1 MTIAFDSTTES
12 GLLQSD
18 FNQIAG
24 YLSNAD
30 DTTTLET
37 RLDGI
42 DTTVSNL
49 TTTVTNNK
57 TLAEKDTGLL
67 GEVRQF
73 ALSISGAVTKA
84 TLQGKGWAICDGTT
98 PASQGISSPTI
109 TTTPDLREKF
119 LRHSANE
126 TTGGT
131 GGTET
136 HLHQWAI
143 QANGTTKTIAVY
155 ASSDNGQT
163 RQSYNSSGSATVIT
177 NDGGQNMTG
186 SWYTSAVGTLP
197 PYYDICYF
205 IKVKV

>member
-1 MTIAFDSTTES
+1 M
-12 GLLQSD
+12 
-18 FNQIAG
+18 
-24 YLSNAD
+24 
-30 DTTTLET
+30 
-37 RLDGI
+37 GI
-42 DTTVSNL
+42 DTTIIPVNANAIKADILATVSSDIN
-49 TTTVTNNK
+49 
-57 TLAEKDTGLL
+57 LL
-67 GEVRQF
+67 GEVRTF
-73 ALSISGAVTKA
+73 TLSIAGSLTKA
-84 TLQGKGWAICDGTT
+84 QLQAKGWAICDGTT
-98 PASQGISSPTI
+98 ATAQGISDATI
-109 TTTPDLREKF
+109 ENTPDLREKF

-131 GGTET
+131 GGTAT

-155 ASSDNGQT
+155 ASSDNNQT